1 MSQATLIS
9 FISGLLVVLF
19 LAWLSKRG
27 SLSKA
32 KAVLLAFVLLFA
44 GNLYYFGF
52 VAPQQQQEARLAAA
66 EQRLATLPVY
76 RTIKDQ
82 QPALYQTLDQGFIR
96 ALREGNSE
104 QQALERLRPM
114 LSDLLNQRISYAG
127 DRQLHDYMAVALEEM
142 KVIRQK
148 DSALCFKY
156 LFPQVEGGVNTAEI
170 LPKALIDKEMASID
184 DFLLHSHGAQQQ
196 VDVAKGRAALQT
208 IVRSLYGKWGS
219 DLQTLNSPAEAGSDN
234 GKLCDMTID
243 LYQSVLALPVNNSA
257 DVLRIILDGNAN

>member
-9 FISGLLVVLF
+9 FICGLLVVLF

-27 SLSKA
+27 SLSKGM
-32 KAVLLAFVLLFA
+32 AVLLAFVLLFA
-44 GNLYYFGF
+44 GNFYYFGF

-76 RTIKDQ
+76 RTIKEQ
-82 QPALYQTLDQGFIR
+82 QPAHTLDQEFIG

-148 DSALCFKY
+148 DTALCFKY
-156 LFPQVEGGVNTAEI
+156 LFPQVEGGVNTTEI

-196 VDVAKGRAALQT
+196 VDAAKGRADLQT

-219 DLQTLNSPAEAGSDN
+219 DLQTLNSPAEAGSDK

>member
-32 KAVLLAFVLLFA
+32 KAVLLAFVLLFV

-82 QPALYQTLDQGFIR
+82 QPALYQTLDQEF
-96 ALREGNSE
+96 
-104 QQALERLRPM
+104 
-114 LSDLLNQRISYAG
+114 
-127 DRQLHDYMAVALEEM
+127 
-142 KVIRQK
+142 
-148 DSALCFKY
+148 
-156 LFPQVEGGVNTAEI
+156 
-170 LPKALIDKEMASID
+170 
-184 DFLLHSHGAQQQ
+184 
-196 VDVAKGRAALQT
+196 
-208 IVRSLYGKWGS
+208 
-219 DLQTLNSPAEAGSDN
+219 
-234 GKLCDMTID
+234 
-243 LYQSVLALPVNNSA
+243 
-257 DVLRIILDGNAN
+257 